1 MPYQVFEVADGQVIL
16 AVGNDAQFARFCAAA
31 GVASMAAEPRFARN
45 ADRVCHR
52 SSLVARLSTVMR
64 ERSRADWLATLEAA
78 QVPGGPI
85 NSLEQV
91 FAGPQ
96 VKAREMIETLSHPL
110 DDALRLVAS
119 PLKLSATPT
128 RTRHPPP
135 LLGQHCREVLV
146 D

>member
-91 FAGPQ
+91 FA
-96 VKAREMIETLSHPL
+96 R
-110 DDALRLVAS
+110 R
-119 PLKLSATPT
+119 
-128 RTRHPPP
+128 
-135 LLGQHCREVLV
+135 
-146 D
+146 